1 VGSGVAWAAV
11 DQAHHTVYVANFN
24 DGTVSVIS
32 GARCNARLTSG
43 CGSTWPTVTTGAN
56 PAYVAVDPSSGTA
69 FVVNHV
75 GGDQGDVE
83 GFGQGDVLSV
93 VGGQVGMKA
102 LQARP
107 QGQHVLPFDGELAV
121 RRRQGDRGPRGRATG
136 CGFCSPRRRS
146 CAAWAPQ
153 YEPPMRWPTCPADP
167 KQSRNA
173 GYPHVPYETWPRSE
187 KLGSRMAAGRPPW
200 S

>member
-1 VGSGVAWAAV
+1 MLFLCLTRPFPHAGCCLHICGKGKRPCWIPCHGQAERLPATTVRKLRPSGVRVEDFDLASCYTAAL
-11 DQAHHTVYVANFN
+11 D
-24 DGTVSVIS
+24 S
-32 GARCNARLTSG
+32 R
-43 CGSTWPTVTTGAN
+43 
-56 PAYVAVDPSSGTA
+56 
-69 FVVNHV
+69 V

-136 CGFCSPRRRS
+136 SASCSPRRRS

-153 YEPPMRWPTCPADP
+153 YEPPMRWPTCPANP